1 MAGFTVTQLEA
12 IETAIA
18 SGELTVNYEGKSVT
32 YRSMQDLIAAR
43 DLIRGELIAASLSV
57 GEITDYLNVD
67 SLAYLDLDRLK
78 AATGAV
84 GAGFCDACFSGD
96 YPIPLTDAEN
106 AGDKKQKDLF
116 AEV

>member
-43 DLIRGELIAASLSV
+43 DLIRGELVAS
-57 GEITDYLNVD
+57 
-67 SLAYLDLDRLK
+67 
-78 AATGAV
+78 GA
-84 GAGFCDACFSGD
+84 
-96 YPIPLTDAEN
+96 LTDSTPRRSYA
-106 AGDKKQKDLF
+106 
-116 AEV
+116 VHSRS